1 MMKKIIHDTICL
13 VVITLV
19 AGVCLA
25 FVNQITADPI
35 AKAEAEERAASYR
48 KVFPEAA
55 DFSEIADTSAL
66 CDRIS
71 SDLATGVSINQ
82 ALTAVDGNGTPL
94 GCVVS
99 VTSAN
104 GYGGDIVMSL
114 GVSGDGT
121 ITGFTVTSMSETPS
135 LGAYCTEDW
144 FSEQFKGINAP
155 AIRYTKD
162 GKSEPDQI
170 DAITGATKT
179 TKAVTE
185 AVNGGLRFAQEYFT
199 TLIQVTKDG
208 GAENE

>member
-1 MMKKIIHDTICL
+1 MIKKIIHDTVCL

-19 AGVCLA
+19 AGICLA
-25 FVNQITADPI
+25 VVNRITADPI
-35 AKAEAEERAASYR
+35 EKAEAEERAASYR
-48 KVFPEAA
+48 EVFPEASE
-55 DFSEIADTSAL
+55 FTEIADTAAI
-66 CDRIS
+66 CDKIS
-71 SDLATGVSINQ
+71 SDLAAGVTVNQ
-82 ALTAVDGNGTPL
+82 ALTAVDGDGAPL

-144 FSEQFKGINAP
+144 FSEQFKGINSEQ
-155 AIRYTKD
+155 IRYTKD
-162 GKSEPDQI
+162 GRSEPDQI
-170 DAITGATKT
+170 DAISGATKT

-185 AVNGGLRFAQEYFT
+185 AVNGGLRFAHEYFT
-199 TLIQVTKDG
+199 TLIQATG

>member
-1 MMKKIIHDTICL
+1 MMKKIIHDTLCL

-25 FVNQITADPI
+25 FAHEITADPI

-48 KVFPEAA
+48 RVYPEAK
-55 DFSEIADTSAL
+55 DFSEIGELSAL
-66 CDRIS
+66 CEKASPDF
-71 SDLATGVSINQ
+71 AAGVTVKE
-82 ALTAVDGNGTPL
+82 ALSALDENGNVL

-121 ITGFTVTSMSETPS
+121 ITGFTVTAMSETPS

-144 FSEQFKGINAP
+144 FADQFKGISAP
-155 AIRYTKD
+155 QIRYTKD
-162 GKSEPDQI
+162 GRTEPDQI
-170 DAITGATKT
+170 DAISGATRT

-199 TLIQVTKDG
+199 TLVEAAG

>member
-1 MMKKIIHDTICL
+1 MMKKIIHDTVCL

-48 KVFPEAA
+48 QVYPEAA
-55 DFSEIADTSAL
+55 DFAEISDTSAISE
-66 CDRIS
+66 RIS
-71 SDLATGVSINQ
+71 ADLDTGVTVNQ
-82 ALTAVDGNGTPL
+82 AMTALGEGGYPL

-104 GYGGDIVMSL
+104 GYGGNIVMSL
-114 GVSGDGT
+114 GVCGDGT

-135 LGAYCTEDW
+135 LGACCTEDW
-144 FSEQFKGINAP
+144 FAEQFKGINAEK
-155 AIRYTKD
+155 IRYTKD
-162 GKSEPDQI
+162 GRTDPDQI
-170 DAITGATKT
+170 DAISGATVT
-179 TKAVTE
+179 TKAVTS

-199 TLIQVTKDG
+199 TLVEAAG